1 MFNMDAV
8 LQSLDPQHKTAHWQ
22 LRMLKFLFREKEFQ
36 LLAKENRHLKGLD
49 MVERVLDHFNLQCEL
64 TERDLEQIPSYGPV
78 IVIANHPIG
87 TLDGLA
93 LLHAVSLVRSDVKVM
108 ANRLLANVESLSSL
122 MIPVD
127 NMGNRTCR
135 SHVALMHEH
144 LDNQGVLIVFPAGEV
159 SRLSTKGIRDGR
171 WHTGFIR
178 MAAKFRAPVL
188 PVHIGG
194 NNSALF
200 YFCSMIY
207 RPLSSLLLVRE
218 MFRKRSNRLKLR
230 FGASIP
236 YANWHDGHTS
246 VNDLAERFRR
256 HVYRIGLQ
264 KDGLFQTESAI
275 ARAEDRAVL
284 KRALSTSETLGKTPD
299 GKIIYL
305 YQRHGE
311 DYVPILRELG
321 RLREIAFRAV
331 GEGSGR
337 RRDLDGFD
345 DDYYHLILWD
355 PDELQII
362 GAYRFIPTAE
372 HIKQKGI
379 SGIYSHG
386 LFHYGHEMDDILDQG
401 IELGRSFI
409 QPAYWGKRGLDY
421 LWLGIGA
428 YLARY
433 PQYRYLFG
441 PVSISGT
448 LPPAA
453 RDLLVTFY
461 RLYFAPSAPFATS
474 RRPYPAS
481 LPDVLAQFSGHN
493 YLEDLSK
500 LKRLL
505 SNLGFSIPPLYKQYS
520 ELCDTGGVQFI
531 DFGSDPEFNNCIDG
545 LVLVDLTRLKPARF
559 ERYIGVH
566 RHHQPVPGNIPP
578 AAPVLTINVDDN
590 ATPYVALHQ
599 AGGGGDNLTEAN
611 FAADARQ

>member
-1 MFNMDAV
+1 MFDMDAV
-8 LQSLDPQHKTAHWQ
+8 LTSLNPQHKTTHWQ
-22 LRMLKFLFREKEFQ
+22 LSMLKMLFHEQEFQ
-36 LLAKENRHLKGLD
+36 QLAQENRHMKGLD

-78 IVIANHPIG
+78 VVIANHPIG

-108 ANRLLANVESLSSL
+108 ANRLLSNVASLSSL

-127 NMGNRTCR
+127 NMGNRTRR
-135 SHVALMHEH
+135 SQITTMQDH
-144 LDNQGVLIVFPAGEV
+144 LENQGVLIVFPAGEV
-159 SRLSTKGIRDGR
+159 SRLSTKGIRDGH

-178 MAAKFRAPVL
+178 MAAKFRAPIL
-188 PVHIGG
+188 PVHISG
-194 NNSALF
+194 NNSMLF
-200 YFCSMIY
+200 YLCSMLY

-218 MFRKRSNRLKLR
+218 MFHQRGNRLKLHI
-230 FGASIP
+230 GARIP

-246 VNDLAERFRR
+246 VNELAERFRR

-264 KDGLFQTESAI
+264 KKGLFQTESSI

-284 KRALSTSETLGKTPD
+284 KRALSASEILGQTPD

-337 RRDLDGFD
+337 RRDLDSFD
-345 DDYYHLILWD
+345 DDYYHLVLWD
-355 PDELQII
+355 PNELQII
-362 GAYRFIPTAE
+362 GAYRFIPTAAR
-372 HIKQKGI
+372 IKQKGME
-379 SGIYSHG
+379 GIYSHS
-386 LFHYGHEMDDILDQG
+386 LFHYGHDMDDILNEG

-428 YLARY
+428 YLAKY

-441 PVSISGT
+441 PVSISGG
-448 LPPAA
+448 LPLAV
-453 RDLLVTFY
+453 RDLLVAFY
-461 RLYFAPSAPFATS
+461 RLYFAPSSPLATS

-481 LPDVLAQFSGHN
+481 LPDVLAQFTGNN
-493 YLEDLSK
+493 YAEDLLK

-520 ELCDTGGVQFI
+520 ELCENGGVQFI

-545 LVLVDLTRLKPARF
+545 LVLVDLNQLKPARYQ
-559 ERYIGVH
+559 RYIGVH
-566 RHHQPVPGNIPP
+566 KNTQCAAGETAP
-578 AAPVLTINVDDN
+578 AATVLPINVDDDTT
-590 ATPYVALHQ
+590 AHLAVH
-599 AGGGGDNLTEAN
+599 
-611 FAADARQ
+611 